1 MNKTQDQQHPQENT
15 DRQVI
20 SRLLNGQPTDENLL
34 DLARLRIRYN
44 NFPGARDLQK
54 DLDYLLKQWQFT
66 EEELYAKTRHIY
78 EQGSLNKKRNL
89 DEQQDW
95 S

>member
-1 MNKTQDQQHPQENT
+1 MDQTQDQQHPQENT

-20 SRLLNGQPTDENLL
+20 SRLLRGKSTDENLL
-34 DLARLRIRYN
+34 DLARLRIRYS

-66 EEELYAKTRHIY
+66 EEELYAKTRQIY
-78 EQGSLNKKRNL
+78 AQVSLNQKRNL